1 MPKILVTGGCGYIG
15 SHTIVELLAKGY
27 DVVSIDD
34 LSNSDGS
41 ALQGIFEITGKEI
54 KNYPVNIGSA
64 PDLIRFF
71 EKEGPI
77 DVVIHFAAY
86 KAVYE
91 SVQFPLTYYKN
102 NISGLINLMEV
113 MKSFDCNHLI
123 FSSSCSVY
131 GDSEELP
138 VSELTPLGSIQ
149 SPYAR
154 TKLMGEQILED
165 CTLADKTLKVISLRY
180 FNPAGAHL
188 SNHIG
193 ESPTVNAS
201 NLVPVITENAIG
213 KRSGITVF
221 GNDYPTSD
229 GTCVRD
235 YIHVSDIG
243 EAHALAVDYVLNSM
257 EVDNYEV
264 FNLGSA
270 KGNTVLEVIDTFQKV
285 NNVTLNY
292 NIGPRREGDVI
303 AVYAD
308 NKKATEK
315 LHWNPELN
323 LEDIVRTAWEWE
335 KKRSG
340 G

>member
-1 MPKILVTGGCGYIG
+1 MSRILVTGGCGYIG

-27 DVVSIDD
+27 DVVSIDN

-41 ALQGIFEITGKEI
+41 ALNGILEITGKEI
-54 KNYPVNIGSA
+54 KNYAINIGSA

-77 DVVIHFAAY
+77 DVVIHFAAF
-86 KAVYE
+86 KAVNE
-91 SVQFPLTYYKN
+91 SVQFPVSYYKN

-113 MKSFDCNHLI
+113 MKSFNCNHLI

-131 GDSEELP
+131 GDSKALP

-154 TKLMGEQILED
+154 TKLIGEQILED
-165 CTLADKTLKVISLRY
+165 CTLADKSLKVISLRY
-180 FNPAGAHL
+180 FNPAGAHK
-188 SNHIG
+188 SNQIG

-201 NLVPVITENAIG
+201 NLVPVITETAIG
-213 KRSGITVF
+213 KRNETTVF
-221 GNDYPTSD
+221 GNDYPTKD

-243 EAHALAVDYVLNSM
+243 EAHALAVDYVINSM
-257 EVDNYEV
+257 DTVNYEV

-270 KGNTVLEVIDTFQKV
+270 KGNTVLEVIDAFQKV
-285 NNVTLNY
+285 NGIPLNY
-292 NIGPRREGDVI
+292 RIGPRREGDVI
-303 AVYAD
+303 AIYAD
-308 NKKATEK
+308 NKKAMDN
-315 LHWNPELN
+315 LDWHPEFN
-323 LEDIVRTAWEWE
+323 LEDIVKSAWEWE